1 MARFRCVGSA
11 GLTELCVFVAARSVR
26 FRLRR
31 ALFGTWCRGT
41 VLPPRFGLSIV
52 LCPICQ
58 NLLGEWIPSLRLATC
73 PQCTPGRRA
82 GCEGQFRGP
91 WVLPKSTK
99 WYLVPFSAFPGRLNV
114 LR

>member
-1 MARFRCVGSA
+1 MARFRGVGSA
-11 GLTELCVFVAARSVR
+11 GVTDLCVFVAARSVR

-58 NLLGEWIPSLRLATC
+58 NLLESRSRPCVWRHALSAHLVDVLATKASFV
-73 PQCTPGRRA
+73 GHRSSSKA
-82 GCEGQFRGP
+82 
-91 WVLPKSTK
+91 S
-99 WYLVPFSAFPGRLNV
+99 LN
-114 LR
+114 

>member
-1 MARFRCVGSA
+1 MAGFRGVGSS
-11 GLTELCVFVAARSVR
+11 GLTGLCVFVVARRVR

-41 VLPPRFGLSIV
+41 VLPPRFGVSIV

-82 GCEGQFRGP
+82 GRVTAAGIFEE
-91 WVLPKSTK
+91 V
-99 WYLVPFSAFPGRLNV
+99 AFADR
-114 LR
+114 